1 METNPGDET
10 AKAQS
15 RGRPR
20 VPRSRQD
27 ATNHGRDP
35 RPAAGGL
42 EPAGTCTACTL
53 SPRRAGAQ
61 RRGDAVPPSPS
72 RIPRASSPLVLRPE
86 AYMHPSVAWVKPS
99 KEQLSVVEIE
109 HPKKSSLSGC
119 KQEDASGTRIHLHVR
134 SKR

>member
-20 VPRSRQD
+20 APRSRQD

-42 EPAGTCTACTL
+42 ELEPAGTCTARTL
-53 SPRRAGAQ
+53 SPRRAAAGRCRA
-61 RRGDAVPPSPS
+61 AVAVSNPTCFLPSGPPS
-72 RIPRASSPLVLRPE
+72 RGLHN
-86 AYMHPSVAWVKPS
+86 MHPSVARTGQTVKGTTFGRGDRAS
-99 KEQLSVVEIE
+99 KLQRS
-109 HPKKSSLSGC
+109 
-119 KQEDASGTRIHLHVR
+119 HV
-134 SKR
+134 